1 MKDTILAQIMGLKSL
16 STEELLKKY
25 EELFDG
31 KKASSDNRIYLVKRI
46 AYRLQEL
53 EYGGSTRPE
62 GPAHHYSGLSAKAKD
77 RLKELIEK
85 YDPVNNKAIR
95 PKVSIETQART
106 KTRGR
111 DIRLPIPGTIIT
123 KDYRGKKQQVKV
135 LEDGFEYEGKIYK
148 HLTAV
153 AEKITGAHWNGY
165 NFFNL

>member
-1 MKDTILAQIMGLKSL
+1 MENAINAKIAAFKNKTIP
-16 STEELLKKY
+16 ELQK
-25 EELFDG
+25 EFEVLFDG
-31 KKASSDNRIYLVKRI
+31 QKASSDNKVYLVRRI

-53 EYGGSTRPE
+53 EYGG
-62 GPAHHYSGLSAKAKD
+62 LSQKAQN
-77 RLKELIEK
+77 RLKELVVL

-95 PKVSIETQART
+95 PKVSIETQARI

-111 DIRLPIPGTIIT
+111 DTRLPIPGTIIT
-123 KDYRGKKQQVKV
+123 KDYRGKKYQVKV
-135 LEDGFEYEGKIYK
+135 LENGFEYEGKVYK

>member
-1 MKDTILAQIMGLKSL
+1 MKEAINIKIADLKHKAIP
-16 STEELLKKY
+16 ELQKNF
-25 EELFDG
+25 EALFDDQ
-31 KKASSDNRIYLVKRI
+31 KASSNNKVYLVRRI

-53 EYGGSTRPE
+53 EYGG
-62 GPAHHYSGLSAKAKD
+62 LSQKAQN
-77 RLKELIEK
+77 RLKELIAF

-95 PKVSIETQART
+95 PKVGVETQTKT

-111 DIRLPIPGTIIT
+111 DIRLPIPGTIII
-123 KDYRGKKQQVKV
+123 KVYRGKKHQIKV

-153 AEKITGAHWNGY
+153 AEKITSAHWNGY

>member
-1 MKDTILAQIMGLKSL
+1 MMEKTIIAKIATLRNKVIP
-16 STEELLKKY
+16 ELQK
-25 EELFDG
+25 EFEALFNG
-31 KKASSDNRIYLVKRI
+31 QKASSDNKAYLVRRI

-53 EYGGSTRPE
+53 EYGG
-62 GPAHHYSGLSAKAKD
+62 LSQKAQN
-77 RLKELIEK
+77 RLKELIGL

-95 PKVSIETQART
+95 PKVSVETQTRT

-111 DIRLPIPGTIIT
+111 DMRLPIPGTIIT
-123 KDYRGKKQQVKV
+123 KDYHGKKYQIKI
-135 LEDGFEYEGKIYK
+135 LENGFEFEGKVYK

>member
-1 MKDTILAQIMGLKSL
+1 MKETIETKIIALKNK
-16 STEELLKKY
+16 TIPELQK
-25 EELFDG
+25 EFEVLFDG
-31 KKASSDNRIYLVKRI
+31 QKASSDNKVYLVRRI

-53 EYGGSTRPE
+53 EYGG
-62 GPAHHYSGLSAKAKD
+62 LSQKAQN
-77 RLKELIEK
+77 RLKELIAL

-95 PKVSIETQART
+95 PKVSVETQART

-111 DIRLPIPGTIIT
+111 DMRLPIPGTIIT
-123 KDYRGKKQQVKV
+123 KDYRGKKHQVKM
-135 LEDGFEYEGKIYK
+135 LENGFEYEGKIYK

>member
-1 MKDTILAQIMGLKSL
+1 MEKAINAKIAALKNKTIP
-16 STEELLKKY
+16 ELQNEF

-31 KKASSDNRIYLVKRI
+31 QKASSDNKVYLIRRI

-53 EYGGSTRPE
+53 EYGG
-62 GPAHHYSGLSAKAKD
+62 LSQRTQN
-77 RLKELIEK
+77 RLKELIWL

-95 PKVSIETQART
+95 PKVSVETQTRT

-111 DIRLPIPGTIIT
+111 DMRLPIPGTMIT
-123 KDYRGKKQQVKV
+123 KDYRGKKLQVRI
-135 LEDGFEYEGKIYK
+135 LESGFEYEGKIYK
-148 HLTAV
+148 HLTAI

>member
-1 MKDTILAQIMGLKSL
+1 MKKTIEAKIAALKNKAIP
-16 STEELLKKY
+16 ELQK
-25 EELFDG
+25 EFEALFDG
-31 KKASSDNRIYLVKRI
+31 QKASSENKVYLVRRI
-46 AYRLQEL
+46 VYRLQEL
-53 EYGGSTRPE
+53 EYGR
-62 GPAHHYSGLSAKAKD
+62 LSQKAQN
-77 RLKELIEK
+77 RLKELIGL

-95 PKVSIETQART
+95 PKVSVETQTRT

-111 DIRLPIPGTIIT
+111 DMRLPIPGTIII
-123 KDYRGKKQQVKV
+123 KDYRGKKHQVKV

>member
-1 MKDTILAQIMGLKSL
+1 MNEGINAKIVALKNMAIPKL
-16 STEELLKKY
+16 QEEF
-25 EELFDG
+25 EALFNG
-31 KKASSDNRIYLVKRI
+31 QKASSDNKVYLVRRI

-53 EYGGSTRPE
+53 EYGG
-62 GPAHHYSGLSAKAKD
+62 LSQKAQN
-77 RLKELIEK
+77 RLKELIGL

-111 DIRLPIPGTIIT
+111 DMRLPIPGTMIT
-123 KDYRGKKQQVKV
+123 KDYRDKKHQVKI
-135 LEDGFEYEGKIYK
+135 LKSGFEYEGKIYK
-148 HLTAV
+148 HLTAI